1 MKLLDWLLVDADG
14 ETRLATLGAAA
25 CGLVVLFAFSCVKPT
40 LLYSVT
46 FYVYP
51 ADFQKRI

>member
-25 CGLVVLFAFSCVKPT
+25 CGLVVLFAFSYVKPT

>member
-1 MKLLDWLLVDADG
+1 MVIC
-14 ETRLATLGAAA
+14 LATLEVAT
-25 CGLVVLFAFSCVKPT
+25 CGLVLVFVFSYVKPT

-51 ADFQKRI
+51 ADFHKGLEMMLSD